1 MLLVLSLLFT
11 LLLLLFSLSIL
22 LLLKALLWLLV
33 LLVLLFPHFA
43 FTDVFVLLLFVLFFS
58 LHVMNCYFLSS
69 FSFAF
74 YFFVLFCF
82 CFILFCFFFT
92 SDEKTILF
100 TWLTFQVKVCKL
112 LCFFVYLFACLFSFL
127 KWNRRVKIHNL
138 IAFLQLT
145 KGF

>member
-33 LLVLLFPHFA
+33 LLVLLFPHFT
-43 FTDVFVLLLFVLFFS
+43 FTDVFVLLFVLFFS

-74 YFFVLFCF
+74 YFFVFVLFYF
-82 CFILFCFFFT
+82 VFT

-112 LCFFVYLFACLFSFL
+112 LCFFVYFFACLFCFL